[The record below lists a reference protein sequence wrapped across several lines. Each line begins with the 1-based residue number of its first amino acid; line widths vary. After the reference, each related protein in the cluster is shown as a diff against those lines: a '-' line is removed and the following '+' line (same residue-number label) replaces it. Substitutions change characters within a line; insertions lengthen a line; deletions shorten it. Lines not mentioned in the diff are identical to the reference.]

1 MRCGWAGGSRS
12 TVDAADEPAARET
25 VDQLARDLLSNPF
38 IESYDIEAIGGA
50 SSTASAAVE
59 EG

>member
-1 MRCGWAGGSRS
+1 MRPTSPRRASI
-12 TVDAADEPAARET
+12 
-25 VDQLARDLLSNPF
+25 VDQLARDLLSNPL